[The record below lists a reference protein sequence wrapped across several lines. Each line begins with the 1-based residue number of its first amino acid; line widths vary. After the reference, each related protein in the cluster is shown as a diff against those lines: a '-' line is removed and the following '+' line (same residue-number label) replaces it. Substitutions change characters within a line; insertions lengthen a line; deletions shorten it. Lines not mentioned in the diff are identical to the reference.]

1 MIYCCNSSNPSP
13 VFAEKAMIFFVVI
26 FSISSIENAFSRSD
40 LLYKITAFFDSISF
54 KSILSSSS
62 ISRERSNIKIQK
74 SQCFSCS
81 LAFSIPIFSTSSSV
95 SCIPAV
101 SIKCK
106 NTSPIL
112 TFSSNVSLVVP
123 GTFVTIARSVP
134 SIAFKKED
142 FPTLGFP
149 IIAV

>member
-1 MIYCCNSSNPSP
+1 MTTKKI
-13 VFAEKAMIFFVVI
+13 I
-26 FSISSIENAFSRSD
+26 AFSAKTGEG
-40 LLYKITAFFDSISF
+40 LEELQQYITNQFFQNEISF
-54 KSILSSSS
+54 NQEIYLSN
-62 ISRERSNIKIQK
+62 ERQK
-74 SQCFSCS
+74 QAVSEAYES
-81 LAFSIPIFSTSSSV
+81 LLRVTIFSTSSSV

-134 SIAFKKED
+134 SIA
-142 FPTLGFP
+142 
-149 IIAV
+149 I